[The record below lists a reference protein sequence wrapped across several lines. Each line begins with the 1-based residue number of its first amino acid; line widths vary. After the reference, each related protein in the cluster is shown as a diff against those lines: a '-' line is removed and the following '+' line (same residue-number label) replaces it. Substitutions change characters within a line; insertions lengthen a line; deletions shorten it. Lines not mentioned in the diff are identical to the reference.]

1 MVKRVLLLVFLSL
14 SLSGLQAQYINIY
27 LSDSTTESYALAD
40 VSNLTF
46 GENLMQMS
54 FVGGSQLHWNTSIIN
69 YIDYEDSGLGIAQP
83 TADLVQTFLMY
94 PNPSNSFVNVKL
106 ASRIKGEV
114 SIVIF
119 NLNGQVISN
128 LYQGESPKGESEWRW
143 NGEDLSGNRVKP
155 GMYLCTVFA
164 QNQRISRTI
173 ILTE

>member
-14 SLSGLQAQYINIY
+14 GLSDLQAQYINIY

-40 VSNLTF
+40 VRNVTF
-46 GENLMQMS
+46 GESFMQMS
-54 FVGGSQLHWNTSIIN
+54 FVGGNQLQWNTSIID
-69 YIDYEDSGLGIAQP
+69 YIDYEDSGLGITQP
-83 TADLVQTFLMY
+83 TSDLVQTFLAY

-106 ASRIKGEV
+106 ESKIEEEV

-119 NLNGQVISN
+119 NLNGQVITN
-128 LYQGESPKGESEWRW
+128 LYQGKLRIGEFEWRW
-143 NGEDLSGNRVKP
+143 NGEDLLGNRAKS